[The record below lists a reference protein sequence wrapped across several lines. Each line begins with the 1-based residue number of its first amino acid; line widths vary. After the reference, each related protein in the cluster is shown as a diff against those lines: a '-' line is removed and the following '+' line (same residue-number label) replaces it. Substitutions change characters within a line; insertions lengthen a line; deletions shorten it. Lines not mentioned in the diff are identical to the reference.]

1 MDWNEQKM
9 NVMLLT
15 QLPINLQ
22 CLLQDLEK
30 ELFRNRQDELETALS
45 LQLST
50 EEREEV
56 CQIK

>member
-30 ELFRNRQDELETALS
+30 ELFRSRQDELETALS

>member
-50 EEREEV
+50 EEWEEV